1 MAPPLTL
8 KQEKFLSLMNR
19 FGAHA
24 VPLACPGLM
33 ELVEKEDQAGAR
45 KYLEALFSSWNPD
58 QIDAV
63 VLGCTHYVFLRDL
76 LRTLLDDH
84 TAIID
89 GNEGTARQTR
99 RVMENLH
106 ILRSE
111 GPGEVELH
119 TSGDP
124 DTILPVMRRL
134 LERMG
139 SGFSASRGEIGT
151 EIDSAIAHTVL
162 ACTEMSAS
170 RTGALVIFE
179 RSVKLNEI
187 MSTGTI
193 INADT
198 NAELIKNI
206 FFNKAPL
213 HDGALI
219 IRDGRIAA
227 AGCVLPLTKSTNL
240 SKELGMRH
248 RAGIGL
254 SEQSDAVVV
263 IVSEETGSIS
273 VAIDGMLK
281 RHLTSATLERLLR
294 SELIVEDSDRDQR
307 GFKQVLKKLFKGKN
321 NEKDEHNEKTV

>member
-1 MAPPLTL
+1 MDALRTALERSLNLLTT
-8 KQEKFLSLMNR
+8 M
-19 FGAHA
+19 G
-24 VPLACPGLM
+24 LADIIDIL
-33 ELVEKEDQAGAR
+33 LVA
-45 KYLEALFSSWNPD
+45 YLIYKAIWFVRRTNSYNLAKG
-58 QIDAV
+58 II
-63 VLGCTHYVFLRDL
+63 VFLIVMLLSDL
-76 LRTLLDDH
+76 FGLKMISFALRKAAELGLI
-84 TAIID
+84 AL
-89 GNEGTARQTR
+89 
-99 RVMENLH
+99 V
-106 ILRSE
+106 ILFQ
-111 GPGEVELH
+111 PEL
-119 TSGDP
+119 
-124 DTILPVMRRL
+124 RRL
-134 LERMG
+134 LEKMG
-139 SGFSASRGEIGT
+139 SSFSSTRGEIGT

-162 ACTEMSAS
+162 ACTEMSES

-179 RSVKLNEI
+179 RGVKLNEI

-219 IRDGRIAA
+219 IRSGRIAA

-240 SKELGMRH
+240 SKELGMWH

-281 RHLTSATLERLLR
+281 RHLTAATLERLLR
-294 SELIVEDSDRDQR
+294 AELIVEDSGKETLGVRS
-307 GFKQVLKKLFKGKN
+307 LLNKLFKGKN
-321 NEKDEHNEKTV
+321 NEKDQRDEKTV

>member
-1 MAPPLTL
+1 MEAIKIAL
-8 KQEKFLSLMNR
+8 ERSLNL
-19 FGAHA
+19 
-24 VPLACPGLM
+24 LATMGIADIVDIL
-33 ELVEKEDQAGAR
+33 LVA
-45 KYLEALFSSWNPD
+45 YLIYKAIWFVRRTNSYNLAKG
-58 QIDAV
+58 I
-63 VLGCTHYVFLRDL
+63 LVFLIVMLIANLFRL
-76 LRTLLDDH
+76 KMISYVLRKAAELGLI
-84 TAIID
+84 AL
-89 GNEGTARQTR
+89 
-99 RVMENLH
+99 V
-106 ILRSE
+106 ILFQ
-111 GPGEVELH
+111 PEL
-119 TSGDP
+119 
-124 DTILPVMRRL
+124 RRL

-139 SGFSASRGEIGT
+139 SSFSASRSQSGT
-151 EIDSAIAHTVL
+151 EMDSAIAHTVL

-170 RTGALVIFE
+170 KTGALIIFE
-179 RSVKLNEI
+179 RNVKLNEI

-219 IRDGRIAA
+219 IRAGRLAA

-263 IVSEETGSIS
+263 IVSEETGAIS

-281 RHLTSATLERLLR
+281 RHLTAATFERLLR
-294 SELIVEDSDRDQR
+294 SELIVEEADDKPR
-307 GFKQVLKKLFKGKN
+307 GFIQTLKKLIKGLT
-321 NEKDEHNEKTV
+321 NETDKHNEKTV